1 LGETF
6 HSNVDRPAGE
16 RAALREAGELVQIL
30 RVNGFMFFGTANGLL
45 ERIRKRLERGPLRFL
60 VIDLRRATGVDSSAA
75 VAFVKTM
82 HLGEAN
88 GFELVF
94 AGASDAVREQLA
106 RGGVEGIDGRVWF
119 EPDLDRALQ
128 RCEDGLLA
136 RASVPS
142 YDGGGGATSDGDGRA
157 RMPEGL
163 SPHLERVELEAGAVL
178 LRQDEPPGDVF
189 VLESGLLEAETETAD
204 GTRMRL
210 RTMHPGV
217 VVGEIALYTGATRT
231 ADVVTAT
238 RSVVL
243 RLSRSSIERIEADDP
258 ALAAALHRWLAWTVA
273 DRLGDTMRS
282 FDALLD

>member
-1 LGETF
+1 
-6 HSNVDRPAGE
+6 
-16 RAALREAGELVQIL
+16 
-30 RVNGFMFFGTANGLL
+30 MFFGTANGLL

-60 VIDLRRATGVDSSAA
+60 VIDLGRATGVDSSAA
-75 VAFVKTM
+75 ACFVKTM
-82 HLGEAN
+82 HLGEAH

-94 AGASDAVREQLA
+94 AGASDTVREQLA

-128 RCEDGLLA
+128 RCEDGLL
-136 RASVPS
+136 V
-142 YDGGGGATSDGDGRA
+142 GATPLASPGPERGARPDGDGRA
-157 RMPEGL
+157 RMPEA

-204 GTRMRL
+204 GTRVRL

-217 VVGEIALYTGATRT
+217 VVGEIALYTGAART

-238 RSVVL
+238 PSVVL
-243 RLSRSSIERIEADDP
+243 RLSRSSIERIEAEDP
-258 ALAAALHRWLAWTVA
+258 ELAAALHRWLAWTVA